1 MPKGDRG
8 TSLEDSVGR
17 PPKAMCLDIG
27 RRGSNKNGSYMA
39 QRTQVILEDDIDGG
53 PADETV
59 TFALQGAQYEIDL
72 NVKNALKLIKALEPF
87 TTAARKTGGR
97 RSGSGSARTTGG
109 AATRGGADKAQLSQM
124 RDWGKA
130 NGYKVSDR
138 GRVSADLQEA
148 YHKAI

>member
-1 MPKGDRG
+1 MCF
-8 TSLEDSVGR
+8 DSDSGGPTR
-17 PPKAMCLDIG
+17 IG
-27 RRGSNKNGSYMA
+27 ASWA

-53 PADETV
+53 SADETV

-72 NVKNALKLIKALEPF
+72 NSKNAQKLIKALEPF

-97 RSGSGSARTTGG
+97 RSSSGSGRS
-109 AATRGGADKAQLSQM
+109 TRGGADKAQLAQM

-138 GRVSADLQEA
+138 GRVSAELQEA
-148 YHKAI
+148 YHKAN

>member
-1 MPKGDRG
+1 
-8 TSLEDSVGR
+8 
-17 PPKAMCLDIG
+17 
-27 RRGSNKNGSYMA
+27 MA

-72 NVKNALKLIKALEPF
+72 NSKNAQKLIKALEPF

-97 RSGSGSARTTGG
+97 RSSSSPGRS
-109 AATRGGADKAQLSQM
+109 TRGGADKAQLAQM
-124 RDWGKA
+124 REWGKA

-138 GRVSADLQEA
+138 GRVSAELQEA
-148 YHKAI
+148 YHRAN